1 MLAACCV
8 PHSKRERIMRRIN
21 NLPDLP
27 YTPHQRLSLTPAPT
41 LALNPAD
48 TLAPPSVPAPPHLTK
63 ESA

>member
-21 NLPDLP
+21 NPDLP